1 MNAICRQPA
10 NASNW
15 SLNATAR
22 SLPGIAIP
30 TTCGARSMA
39 AMAVVPISAVFMA
52 VLFLSSGAQAQSN
65 APGRAA
71 VKSMTTTL
79 VSSGAYKDCFGLSAQ
94 QKLRY
99 WYRAESAVDFNI
111 QTVEGGATLY
121 PVKKDRAA
129 IGSGTFQPR
138 IVAPATSQDYCV
150 VWTNTAKRPVTLTFE
165 FARVG
170 G

>member
-1 MNAICRQPA
+1 MNAIGRQPA
-10 NASNW
+10 NA
-15 SLNATAR
+15 AAR
-22 SLPGIAIP
+22 LSPCFTTLA
-30 TTCGARSMA
+30 TCGLRKMTA
-39 AMAVVPISAVFMA
+39 ATVTLIVA
-52 VLFLSSGAQAQSN
+52 LFLPSGAQAQAN
-65 APGRAA
+65 AMARTA
-71 VKSMTTTL
+71 VKAVTTTL
-79 VSSGAYKDCFGLSAQ
+79 VSSGAYKECFGLSAQ

-138 IVAPATSQDYCV
+138 IAAPATSQDYCV

>member
-10 NASNW
+10 NAGNW

-22 SLPGIAIP
+22 SSPGIAIP
-30 TTCGARSMA
+30 TTDSVRSMA
-39 AMAVVPISAVFMA
+39 VAAVT
-52 VLFLSSGAQAQSN
+52 LFTALWLQSGAQAQTN
-65 APGRAA
+65 APSRTA
-71 VKSMTTTL
+71 VKSVTTTL
-79 VSSGAYKDCFGLSAQ
+79 VSSGAYKECFGLSAQ

-121 PVKKDRAA
+121 PVKKDKSA

-138 IVAPATSQDYCV
+138 IAAPATSQDYCV